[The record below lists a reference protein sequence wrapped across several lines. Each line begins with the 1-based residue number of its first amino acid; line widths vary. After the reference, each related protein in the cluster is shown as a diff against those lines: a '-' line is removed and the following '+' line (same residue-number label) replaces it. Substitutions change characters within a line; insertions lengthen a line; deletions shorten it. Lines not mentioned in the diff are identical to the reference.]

1 MGRWIKL
8 HCQLAHHDL
17 WLMEPFTRGQAWV
30 DLLMLAQSKPGWIMV
45 RGISVDLDRGQ
56 VGYSELSLSER
67 WKWSRNKVRLFI
79 DTLRKRQMVDVRKD
93 NKTTVITVLNFDSY
107 QARPTADGTANG
119 TANDTAEGQQTDNRR
134 TLTRIKEGK
143 KEERKTYTQEF
154 ELFWSTYPARGGK
167 KQGKKEAFAEWKKAI
182 ADVPA
187 EFLISQIEAL
197 APQYGEYPVDASRWL
212 KHRRWEDEA
221 TAAQGKFDNQFAG
234 VI

>member
-1 MGRWIKL
+1 M

-30 DLLMLAQSKPGWIMV
+30 DLLMLAQTKPGWIIV

-79 DTLRKRQMVDVRKD
+79 DTLRKRQMVDVKKD
-93 NKTTVITVLNFDSY
+93 NKTTVITILNFDSY
-107 QARPTADGTANG
+107 QARQTAEG
-119 TANDTAEGQQTDNRR
+119 TANDTANDTADGQQKDTKR

-143 KEERKTYTQEF
+143 KEERKTYTQDF
-154 ELFWSTYPARGGK
+154 ELFWAAYPSRAGK

-187 EFLISQIEAL
+187 GFLIAQIETL
-197 APQYGEYPVDASRWL
+197 APQYGEYPVDACRWL

-221 TAAQGKFDNQFAG
+221 TATQGKFDNQFAG